1 MRWFFSL
8 LMLAN
13 LVLAGWLFWQDKVL
27 QPQHEPAKQDIAE
40 GRLQLLSEIPQQS
53 LQPNSHVVNASEE
66 PSSTAT
72 DTTSELGTP
81 SSETSTVTEQ
91 TPTEGQVTT
100 CVRISSLAKVAD
112 VEMLKRKL
120 AQPNLTV
127 LDSGEGFTERQ
138 TYWVMIAPHKSAK
151 LAREAA
157 AELAKAKV
165 RDFLLV
171 RSGEFEN
178 GISLGLF
185 SQKEGAESR
194 LREINALNLNIR
206 KPEIRLRTSSVRSHW
221 LTARVMGAD
230 ALKTLQ
236 QQVVVEGMQSTTV
249 ECPP

>member
-8 LMLAN
+8 LILTNLA
-13 LVLAGWLFWQDKVL
+13 LAGWLFWQPKVPP
-27 QPQHEPAKQDIAE
+27 PQHEPTKQDVVE
-40 GRLQLLSEIPQQS
+40 GRLQLLSELPQQS
-53 LQPNSHVVNASEE
+53 LRLSLHVVNSSEE
-66 PSSTAT
+66 APSATT
-72 DTTSELGTP
+72 DTTSETGTS
-81 SSETSTVTEQ
+81 SSETSTVLEKV
-91 TPTEGQVTT
+91 PTEGQVTT
-100 CVRISSLAKVAD
+100 CIRISSLAKEAD
-112 VEMLKRKL
+112 VDMLTRKL
-120 AQPNLTV
+120 AQLNLTV
-127 LDSGEGFTERQ
+127 LDRGEGFTERQ
-138 TYWVMIAPHKSAK
+138 TYWVMIAPYKSDKA
-151 LAREAA
+151 AHDAA

-194 LREINALNLNIR
+194 LREISALKLNIH

-221 LTARVMGAD
+221 LTTRVTGVA

-236 QQVVVEGMQSTTV
+236 QQLVAEGVQSTTV

>member
-8 LMLAN
+8 LILTN
-13 LVLAGWLFWQDKVL
+13 LVLAGWLFWQAKVI
-27 QPQHEPAKQDIAE
+27 QPQHEPTKQDIAE
-40 GRLQLLSEIPQQS
+40 GRLQLLSEFPQQS
-53 LQPNSHVVNASEE
+53 LRTSPHVVSAFEE

-72 DTTSELGTP
+72 DTTSGLGTP

-100 CVRISSLAKVAD
+100 CVRISPLAKVAD
-112 VEMLKRKL
+112 VDMLTRKL

-138 TYWVMIAPHKSAK
+138 TYWVMIASYKSEKA
-151 LAREAA
+151 ARDAA

-221 LTARVMGAD
+221 LTTRVRGAD

-236 QQVVVEGMQSTTV
+236 QKLVAEGMQSTTV